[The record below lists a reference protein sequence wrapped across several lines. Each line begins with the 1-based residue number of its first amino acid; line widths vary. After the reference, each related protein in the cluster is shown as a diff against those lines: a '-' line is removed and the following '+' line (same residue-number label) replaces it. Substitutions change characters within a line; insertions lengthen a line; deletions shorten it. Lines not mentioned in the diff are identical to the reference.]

1 MAKSATL
8 AASGKAIDPT
18 LDALFASSAGPVKA
32 PEKTRYAELSAP
44 KAKADPE
51 TADSDDELP
60 DADEGDDEELSEL
73 GSDDEVDLDDIAED
87 DTSSEADEDAEE
99 LSDADEEEEEEEEE
113 VAGPVPKAK
122 KERKRK
128 REEDD
133 IEGKYLRKLVDA
145 EEKEKPAEKRTKKE
159 AKAEEDGEVVTSEA
173 SSEGEGSNEETPL
186 VHESLTV
193 DAKAKAKDSEMEKA
207 NRTVFLSNVAA
218 DAIDNKSAKRTL
230 EAHLSSVLDKDATP
244 PQKIESIRFRS
255 VAFSGGGL
263 PKRAAYITKSLMKE
277 TTKSANAYV
286 VFSTA
291 AAARKVCAK
300 LNGTVVLDRHL
311 RVDSVAHPAPT
322 DHRRCVFVGN
332 LGFIDD
338 ETIISTNDE
347 GETVQKKRTKVP
359 ADIEEGLW
367 RTFGKHAGKVENV
380 RVVRDPNTRVGKGFA
395 YVQFYDGIHAEA
407 ALLLDGKKFP
417 PMLPRIMRV
426 TRAKAPHKTA
436 LAMERSNKAR
446 AAQSGGPGAP
456 GSTKYRAKITPEQQS
471 KAGRAARLLG
481 RSGANRE
488 RLGNRGDRGKP
499 RAPGNGSG
507 VVPKDDMKAPEDF
520 IFEGRRASAKDGR
533 PKDLKFNKRS
543 KPKGGGG
550 GVKKSKPTGRGAKR
564 AAEWKKKQGGS
575 K

>member
-18 LDALFASSAGPVKA
+18 LDALFASSAGPVKT
-32 PEKTRYAELSAP
+32 PEKTRYAELSAAP
-44 KAKADPE
+44 KAKSDPE

-60 DADEGDDEELSEL
+60 DADEGDNEELSEL

-99 LSDADEEEEEEEEE
+99 LSDADQEEEEE
-113 VAGPVPKAK
+113 VSGPVPKAK

-159 AKAEEDGEVVTSEA
+159 SKAEEDGEDATSET
-173 SSEGEGSNEETPL
+173 SSEGEGSEEETPL
-186 VHESLTV
+186 VHESLTA

-286 VFSTA
+286 VFSTP
-291 AAARKVCAK
+291 AAARKVCAE

-380 RVVRDPNTRVGKGFA
+380 RVVRDPKTRVGKGFA
-395 YVQFYDGIHAEA
+395 YVQFYDGIHVEA

-436 LAMERSNKAR
+436 LAMERNNKAR

-507 VVPKDDMKAPEDF
+507 VVPKDDMKAPEEF

-550 GVKKSKPTGRGAKR
+550 GVKKLKPTGRGAKR

>member
-1 MAKSATL
+1 MAKGSSKL

-32 PEKTRYAELSAP
+32 PEKTRYAELSAR

-51 TADSDDELP
+51 TAHSDEELP

-73 GSDDEVDLDDIAED
+73 GSDDDLDLDDIDQDE
-87 DTSSEADEDAEE
+87 SSSQVDKDAEE
-99 LSDADEEEEEEEEE
+99 ESGADEEEEEEDE
-113 VAGPVPKAK
+113 VPVPAPKAK

-133 IEGKYLRKLVDA
+133 IEGKYLSKLMEA

-159 AKAEEDGEVVTSEA
+159 AKAEEDGQKAASET
-173 SSEGEGSNEETPL
+173 SSEGEEDSDEEIPL
-186 VHESLTV
+186 VHESLAA
-193 DAKAKAKDSEMEKA
+193 DAKVKAKDSEIEKA

-218 DAIDNKSAKRTL
+218 DAIDDKSAKRTL

-286 VFSTA
+286 VFSTP
-291 AAARKVCAK
+291 AAARKVCAE

-338 ETIISTNDE
+338 ETIITTNDE
-347 GETVQKKRTKVP
+347 GETIQKKRTKVP

-380 RVVRDPNTRVGKGFA
+380 RVVRDPKTRVGKGFA
-395 YVQFYDGIHAEA
+395 YVQFYDGIHVEA

-436 LAMERSNKAR
+436 LAMERSQKAK

-488 RLGNRGDRGKP
+488 RLGGRGDRGKP

-507 VVPKDDMKAPEDF
+507 AVPKDDMKAPEDF

-550 GVKKSKPTGRGAKR
+550 GIKKSKPTGRGAKR
-564 AAEWKKKQGGS
+564 AAEWKKKQG
-575 K
+575 